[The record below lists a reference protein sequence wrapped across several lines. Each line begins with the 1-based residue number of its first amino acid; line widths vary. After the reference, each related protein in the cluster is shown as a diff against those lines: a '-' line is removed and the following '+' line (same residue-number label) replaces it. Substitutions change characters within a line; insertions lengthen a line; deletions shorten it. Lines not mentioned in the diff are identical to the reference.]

1 MRMPTH
7 ASISWGCPCKLGKP
21 EKSGTTAL
29 PVWIDAPNMASWR
42 LEAKGSFASNGD
54 AEGIQGICASRQRHG
69 HGGRH
74 HHWRRLLRHRAI
86 ADRRHHHAADR
97 GHHRRCRLQQH
108 LHPAHGEHYSSL
120 AAAKQAGAPTRN
132 IGLFINNVISFLIVA
147 FVLFM
152 AIKAMNQLRRMQAED
167 PASKS
172 PPSREVALLTEIR
185 DALVKR
191 G

>member
-1 MRMPTH
+1 VSTSAALH
-7 ASISWGCPCKLGKP
+7 A
-21 EKSGTTAL
+21 T
-29 PVWIDAPNMASWR
+29 
-42 LEAKGSFASNGD
+42 
-54 AEGIQGICASRQRHG
+54 
-69 HGGRH
+69 
-74 HHWRRLLRHRAI
+74 
-86 ADRRHHHAADR
+86 
-97 GHHRRCRLQQH
+97 
-108 LHPAHGEHYSSL
+108 HGEHYSSL

-167 PASKS
+167 RASES